1 MIKFEIER
9 IEEAEEIIWL
19 VRYDE
24 YVVSIRE
31 SDINFDKLYTDYIH
45 IENIDY
51 IYDVLGEEET
61 EERVYYAF
69 EIIEKEVIK
78 EIGRRL
84 RRF

>member
-9 IEEAEEIIWL
+9 IEEAEKIIWL

-51 IYDVLGEEET
+51 IYDVLEEKEAD
-61 EERVYYAF
+61 RPYYIF
-69 EIIEKEVIK
+69 ESIEKEVIR
-78 EIGRRL
+78 EISGARRN
-84 RRF
+84 

>member
-51 IYDVLGEEET
+51 IYDVLGEEEA
-61 EERVYYAF
+61 ERVYYVF
-69 EIIEKEVIK
+69 ETIEKEVIK

-84 RRF
+84 RRI